1 MSGLPAS
8 GPCPASAGLG
18 ALTAGFIDA
27 SRNRGRRP
35 WRTIVWSGGAFGVAL
50 IALGFADSFPLAL
63 LMLAAVGASGLMFQT
78 STQAH
83 MLRISALEYH
93 GRLQSMVILGF
104 SGFGLAALP
113 LGMLADAVTLRVTL
127 AGMGIAVFA
136 MTGVFAIVRYRR
148 RQNAPGVE
156 IG

>member
-1 MSGLPAS
+1 MS
-8 GPCPASAGLG
+8 
-18 ALTAGFIDA
+18 
-27 SRNRGRRP
+27 
-35 WRTIVWSGGAFGVAL
+35 L
-50 IALGFADSFPLAL
+50 IALGLANSFPVAL
-63 LMLAAVGASGLMFQT
+63 LVLAAVGASGLMFQT

-113 LGMLADAVTLRVTL
+113 LGLLADAVTLRVTL
-127 AGMGIAVFA
+127 VAMGIAVLA
-136 MTGVFAIVRYRR
+136 MTAVFAIVRYRHR
-148 RQNAPGVE
+148 RNAPGVE